1 MSTDFLSGFYGI
13 HLEQLGSTIE
23 VLRAISAILTLG
35 GIAAIAQIVWYLLT
49 TKAVLYRIASIV
61 LGLGIVAN
69 TFVYVVRVWTYPHDI
84 VSVLVTQLLLLS
96 LVSIL
101 YMFKFHTSFQQV
113 GFLRMDVKNLRA
125 ELVKAGVSEDR
136 IAEILHETVPQ
147 WMKGKAT
154 KTIQDAKVTD
164 AESSETSTLEKVSED
179 VTSQKED

>member
-1 MSTDFLSGFYGI
+1 MSTDSGFYGI
-13 HLEQLGSTIE
+13 HLEQLGSTTE
-23 VLRAISAILTLG
+23 VLQAISAILILG
-35 GIAAIAQIVWYLLT
+35 GIAATVQIVWYLFT
-49 TKAVLYRIASIV
+49 TKAALYRIAAIL
-61 LGLGIVAN
+61 LGLGIALN

-136 IAEILHETVPQ
+136 IAEILHETVPH
-147 WMKGKAT
+147 WMKGKAD
-154 KTIQDAKVTD
+154 KTIQDAKVTGD
-164 AESSETSTLEKVSED
+164 INYEK
-179 VTSQKED
+179 

>member
-1 MSTDFLSGFYGI
+1 MSTDSGFYGI
-13 HLEQLGSTIE
+13 HLEQLGSTTE
-23 VLRAISAILTLG
+23 VLQAISAILILG
-35 GIAAIAQIVWYLLT
+35 GIAATVQIVWYLFT
-49 TKAVLYRIASIV
+49 TKAALYRIAAIL
-61 LGLGIVAN
+61 LGLGIALN

-136 IAEILHETVPQ
+136 IAEILHETVPH
-147 WMKGKAT
+147 WMKGKAY
-154 KTIQDAKVTD
+154 KTIQDAKVTG
-164 AESSETSTLEKVSED
+164 ESLETSTLEKVSED
-179 VTSQKED
+179 VTSQKEN

>member
-1 MSTDFLSGFYGI
+1 MSTDSGFYGI
-13 HLEQLGSTIE
+13 HLEQLGSTTE
-23 VLRAISAILTLG
+23 VLQAISAILILG
-35 GIAAIAQIVWYLLT
+35 GIAATVQIVWYLFT
-49 TKAVLYRIASIV
+49 TKAALYRIAAILV
-61 LGLGIVAN
+61 GLGIALN

-136 IAEILHETVPQ
+136 IAEILHETVPH
-147 WMKGKAT
+147 WMKGKAD
-154 KTIQDAKVTD
+154 KTIQDAKVTG
-164 AESSETSTLEKVSED
+164 ESLETSTLEKVSED
-179 VTSQKED
+179 VTSQKEN

>member
-1 MSTDFLSGFYGI
+1 MSTDSGFYGI
-13 HLEQLGSTIE
+13 HLEQLGSTTE
-23 VLRAISAILTLG
+23 VLQAISAILILG
-35 GIAAIAQIVWYLLT
+35 GIAATVQIVWYLFT
-49 TKAVLYRIASIV
+49 TKAALYRIAAIL
-61 LGLGIVAN
+61 LGLGIALN

-136 IAEILHETVPQ
+136 IAEILHETVPH
-147 WMKGKAT
+147 WMKGKAD
-154 KTIQDAKVTD
+154 KTIQDAKVTG
-164 AESSETSTLEKVSED
+164 ESLETSTLEKVSED
-179 VTSQKED
+179 VISQKEN

>member
-1 MSTDFLSGFYGI
+1 MSTDSGFYGI
-13 HLEQLGSTIE
+13 HLEQLGSTTE
-23 VLRAISAILTLG
+23 VLQAISAILILG
-35 GIAAIAQIVWYLLT
+35 GIAATVQIVWYLFT
-49 TKAVLYRIASIV
+49 TKAALYRIAAIL
-61 LGLGIVAN
+61 LGLGIALN

-136 IAEILHETVPQ
+136 IAEILHETVPH
-147 WMKGKAT
+147 WMKGKAD
-154 KTIQDAKVTD
+154 KTIQDARVTG
-164 AESSETSTLEKVSED
+164 ESLETSTLEKVSED
-179 VTSQKED
+179 VTSQKEN

>member
-1 MSTDFLSGFYGI
+1 MSTDSGFYGI
-13 HLEQLGSTIE
+13 HLGQLGSTTE
-23 VLRAISAILTLG
+23 VLQAISAILILG
-35 GIAAIAQIVWYLLT
+35 GIAATVQIVWYLFT
-49 TKAVLYRIASIV
+49 TKAALYRIAAIL
-61 LGLGIVAN
+61 LGLGIALN

-136 IAEILHETVPQ
+136 IAEILHETVPH
-147 WMKGKAT
+147 WMKGKAD
-154 KTIQDAKVTD
+154 KTIQDAKVTG
-164 AESSETSTLEKVSED
+164 ESVETSTLEKVSED
-179 VTSQKED
+179 VTSQKEN

>member
-1 MSTDFLSGFYGI
+1 MSTDSGFYGI
-13 HLEQLGSTIE
+13 HLEQLGSTTE
-23 VLRAISAILTLG
+23 VLQAISAILILG
-35 GIAAIAQIVWYLLT
+35 GIAATVQIVWYLFT
-49 TKAVLYRIASIV
+49 TKAALYRIAAIL
-61 LGLGIVAN
+61 LGLGIALN

-136 IAEILHETVPQ
+136 IAEILHETVPH
-147 WMKGKAT
+147 WMKGKAD
-154 KTIQDAKVTD
+154 KTIQDAKVTG
-164 AESSETSTLEKVSED
+164 ESLETSTLEKVSED
-179 VTSQKED
+179 VTSQREN

>member
-1 MSTDFLSGFYGI
+1 MSTDSGFYGI
-13 HLEQLGSTIE
+13 HLEQLGSTTE
-23 VLRAISAILTLG
+23 VLQAISAILILG
-35 GIAAIAQIVWYLLT
+35 GIAATVQIVWYLFT
-49 TKAVLYRIASIV
+49 TKAALYRIAAIL
-61 LGLGIVAN
+61 LGLGIALN

-136 IAEILHETVPQ
+136 IAEILHETVPH
-147 WMKGKAT
+147 WMKGKAD
-154 KTIQDAKVTD
+154 KTIQDAKVTG
-164 AESSETSTLEKVSED
+164 ESLETSTLEKVSED
-179 VTSQKED
+179 VTSQKEN

>member
-1 MSTDFLSGFYGI
+1 MSTDSGFYGI
-13 HLEQLGSTIE
+13 HLEQLGSTTE
-23 VLRAISAILTLG
+23 VLQAISAILILG
-35 GIAAIAQIVWYLLT
+35 GIAATVQIVWYLFT
-49 TKAVLYRIASIV
+49 TKAALYRIAAIL
-61 LGLGIVAN
+61 LGLGIALN

-136 IAEILHETVPQ
+136 IAEILHETVPH
-147 WMKGKAT
+147 WMKGKAD
-154 KTIQDAKVTD
+154 KTIQDAKVTG
-164 AESSETSTLEKVSED
+164 ESLETSTLEKVSED

>member
-1 MSTDFLSGFYGI
+1 MSTDSGFYGI
-13 HLEQLGSTIE
+13 HLEQLGSTTE
-23 VLRAISAILTLG
+23 VLQAISAILILG
-35 GIAAIAQIVWYLLT
+35 GIAATVQIVWYLFT
-49 TKAVLYRIASIV
+49 TKAALYRIAAIL
-61 LGLGIVAN
+61 LGLGIAAN

-136 IAEILHETVPQ
+136 IAEILHETVPH
-147 WMKGKAT
+147 WMKGKAD
-154 KTIQDAKVTD
+154 KTIQDAKVTG
-164 AESSETSTLEKVSED
+164 ESLETSTLEKVSED
-179 VTSQKED
+179 VTSQKEN

>member
-1 MSTDFLSGFYGI
+1 MSTDSGFYGI
-13 HLEQLGSTIE
+13 HLEQLGSTTE
-23 VLRAISAILTLG
+23 VLQAISAILILG
-35 GIAAIAQIVWYLLT
+35 GIAATVQIVWYLFT
-49 TKAVLYRIASIV
+49 TKAALYRIAAIL
-61 LGLGIVAN
+61 LGVGIALN

-136 IAEILHETVPQ
+136 IAEILHETVPH
-147 WMKGKAT
+147 WMKGKAD
-154 KTIQDAKVTD
+154 KTIQDAKVTG
-164 AESSETSTLEKVSED
+164 ESLETSTLEKVSED

>member
-1 MSTDFLSGFYGI
+1 MSTDSGFYGI
-13 HLEQLGSTIE
+13 HLEQLGSTTE
-23 VLRAISAILTLG
+23 VLQAISAILILG
-35 GIAAIAQIVWYLLT
+35 GIAATVQIVWYLFT
-49 TKAVLYRIASIV
+49 TKAALYRIAAIL
-61 LGLGIVAN
+61 LGLGIALN

-136 IAEILHETVPQ
+136 IAEILHETVPH
-147 WMKGKAT
+147 WMKGKAD
-154 KTIQDAKVTD
+154 KTIQDAKVTG
-164 AESSETSTLEKVSED
+164 ESLETSTLEKVSEK
-179 VTSQKED
+179 SHPQKEN

>member
-1 MSTDFLSGFYGI
+1 MSTDLLSGFYGI
-13 HLEQLGSTIE
+13 HLEQLGSTTE
-23 VLRAISAILTLG
+23 VLQAISAILILG
-35 GIAAIAQIVWYLLT
+35 GIAATVQIVWYLFT
-49 TKAVLYRIASIV
+49 TKAALYRIAAIL
-61 LGLGIVAN
+61 LGLGIALN

-96 LVSIL
+96 LVSIM

-125 ELVKAGVSEDR
+125 ELVKAGVSEEC

-154 KTIQDAKVTD
+154 KTIQDAKNVD

>member
-1 MSTDFLSGFYGI
+1 MSTDSGFYGI
-13 HLEQLGSTIE
+13 HLEQLGSTTE
-23 VLRAISAILTLG
+23 VLQAISAILILG
-35 GIAAIAQIVWYLLT
+35 GIAATVQIVWYLFT
-49 TKAVLYRIASIV
+49 TKAALYRIAAIL
-61 LGLGIVAN
+61 LGLGIALN

-136 IAEILHETVPQ
+136 IAEILHETVPH
-147 WMKGKAT
+147 WMKGKAD
-154 KTIQDAKVTD
+154 KTIQDAKVTG
-164 AESSETSTLEKVSED
+164 ESLEISTLEKVSED
-179 VTSQKED
+179 VTSQKEN

>member
-1 MSTDFLSGFYGI
+1 MSTDSGFYGI

-23 VLRAISAILTLG
+23 VLQAISAILILG
-35 GIAAIAQIVWYLLT
+35 GIAATIQIVWYLFT
-49 TKAVLYRIASIV
+49 TKAALYRIAAIL
-61 LGLGIVAN
+61 LGLGIALN

-113 GFLRMDVKNLRA
+113 DFLRMDVKNLRA

-136 IAEILHETVPQ
+136 IAEILHETVPH
-147 WMKGKAT
+147 WMRGKAD
-154 KTIQDAKVTD
+154 KTIHDAKVTG
-164 AESSETSTLEKVSED
+164 ESVETSTLEKVSED
-179 VTSQKED
+179 VTSQKEN

>member
-1 MSTDFLSGFYGI
+1 MSTESGFYGI
-13 HLEQLGSTIE
+13 HLEQLGSTTTD
-23 VLRAISAILTLG
+23 VLQAISAILILG
-35 GIAAIAQIVWYLLT
+35 GIAATVQIVWYLFT
-49 TKAVLYRIASIV
+49 TKAALYRIAAIL
-61 LGLGIVAN
+61 LGLGIALN

-96 LVSIL
+96 LASIM

-125 ELVKAGVSEDR
+125 ELVKVGVSEDR

-147 WMKGKAT
+147 WMKGKDT
-154 KTIQDAKVTD
+154 KTIQDAKIVD

-179 VTSQKED
+179 VTSQKEN

>member
-1 MSTDFLSGFYGI
+1 MSTDSGFYGI
-13 HLEQLGSTIE
+13 HLEQLGSTTE
-23 VLRAISAILTLG
+23 VLQAISAILILG
-35 GIAAIAQIVWYLLT
+35 GIAATVQIVWYLFT
-49 TKAVLYRIASIV
+49 TKAALYRIAAIL
-61 LGLGIVAN
+61 LGLGIALN

-136 IAEILHETVPQ
+136 IAEILHETVPH
-147 WMKGKAT
+147 WMKGKAD
-154 KTIQDAKVTD
+154 KTIQDAKVTG
-164 AESSETSTLEKVSED
+164 ESVETSTLEKVSED
-179 VTSQKED
+179 VTSQKEN